1 MSSQLP
7 LPLRIP
13 VWIPTLTLAGARG
26 ALGVSEDE
34 VRGMINDGEIGW
46 AWNIATRGAARVE
59 LRILA
64 AALPDLTQPPDLALD
79 SVVRLV
85 YGPQRPWVW
94 GKDFYRAWNCD
105 SGHLFN
111 LLKDRSIKILPKTD
125 WRRGRGGSPCVTWNS
140 AVEFLKNRRVR

>member
-1 MSSQLP
+1 MAGQLQ

-26 ALGVSEDE
+26 ALGVSEDQ
-34 VRGMINDGEIGW
+34 VRDMITDGEIGW
-46 AWNIATRGAARVE
+46 AWNIARPGTARAE

-64 AALPDLTQPPDLALD
+64 ACMRGSDLPAPAPEWPLE
-79 SVVRLV
+79 SVIRLV
-85 YGPQRPWVW
+85 YGPKKPWIW

-111 LLKDRSIKILPKTD
+111 LIRDQSL
-125 WRRGRGGSPCVTWNS
+125 
-140 AVEFLKNRRVR
+140 